1 MDSDLLKSRVRALW
15 IYEKSVVE
23 KKNTTKGDKQ
33 DSLTE
38 INHRQNWRIY
48 LTLLKWLSRKKLKL
62 KLIGKEIL
70 LFHKTWLSKSN
81 QPYEI
86 IITIITF
93 ILL

>member
-38 INHRQNWRIY
+38 INHRQN
-48 LTLLKWLSRKKLKL
+48 
-62 KLIGKEIL
+62 
-70 LFHKTWLSKSN
+70 
-81 QPYEI
+81 
-86 IITIITF
+86 
-93 ILL
+93 